1 MYLARNYLYPSLIII
16 LSFLILSCG
25 REEIQKIPE
34 VEKINYDRF
43 GFIADSFNVVKGT
56 IKKNETLADILIA
69 NGLDYN
75 LVAEIYYKTKP
86 QFDFKKIRPNKS
98 YSIYTTDDSLSNFY
112 AFVYEID
119 KIKYVRVELKD
130 SLFISINFREIVTEE
145 KSISGTINSS
155 LYETLANLNSSIVL
169 AGELA
174 DVFAWQIDFYTIQ
187 KGDQF
192 FAVYQEYFVDGISVG
207 IGDVLAA
214 RFIHKNNNYN
224 AFLYEQNDSKEYFD
238 EEGNSLQKEFLKA
251 PLKYKRIS
259 SHYSGSRLH
268 PILRVYKPHRGID
281 YAAAI
286 GTPVQSVGD
295 GIVTKVGRDG
305 AAGKMVK
312 IRHNSVYSSAY
323 LHLSGYGKNIRT
335 GIKVKQ
341 GQVVGFVGSTGRSTG
356 PHLDFRFWKNGSLV
370 NYLNQKFPSS
380 KAVID
385 SNMIKFISLK
395 DSLNIRLDSFISERN
410 NSTLAH
416 EPKNTL

>member
-1 MYLARNYLYPSLIII
+1 MYLIRDYLYYSLIIA
-16 LSFLILSCG
+16 LSFFIISCG
-25 REEIQKIPE
+25 SEKKTEIPKV
-34 VEKINYDRF
+34 VEINYDRY

-56 IKKNETLADILIA
+56 IKKNETLADILVE
-69 NGLDYN
+69 NNLDYN
-75 LVAEIYYKTKP
+75 LVTEIYNKAKP
-86 QFDFKKIRPNKS
+86 QFDFKKIRPNKN
-98 YSIYTTDDSLSNFY
+98 YSVYTTNDTLSKFY

-119 KIKYVRVELKD
+119 KIKYLTVELKD
-130 SLFISINFREIVTEE
+130 SIIVRINHREIVVRE

-155 LYETLANLNSSIVL
+155 LYETLSNLNSSIVL

-192 FAVYQEYFVDGISVG
+192 FAVYQELYVDDNSVG

-214 RFIHKNNNYN
+214 RFIHKNNHYN
-224 AFLYEQNDSKEYFD
+224 AFLFEQNEENEYFD
-238 EEGNSLQKEFLKA
+238 EEGKSLQKAFLKA

-259 SHYSGSRLH
+259 SHYTGSRLH

-286 GTPVQSVGD
+286 GTPVQAVGD

-323 LHLSGYGKNIRT
+323 LHLSGYGKNIRS

-341 GQVVGFVGSTGRSTG
+341 GQVIGFVGSTGRSTG

-380 KAVID
+380 KAVND
-385 SNMIKFISLK
+385 SNMVEFTSLK
-395 DSLNIRLDSFISERN
+395 DSLNMRLDSFFTESN
-410 NSTLAH
+410 DSTLAH
-416 EPKNTL
+416 APKNIR